1 MSASKRKLDVVGI
14 GSMAV
19 DRVHR
24 VPRILG
30 ADEKGMMHS
39 IEGEG
44 PVRDYVGGVL
54 LNQMGWAALFG
65 LEVGLT
71 GRQGD
76 DERGRFLRQEMER
89 SGIDHHILL
98 DGSASTIAEIFIDDD
113 GERAIYMAP
122 GATEETRPEHIRTD
136 HAEYIRRGARFSTE
150 VSQVPLD
157 TVLEALTVAR
167 EAGIPTVVDLD
178 VPPSAAVPTLGEQST
193 LYAVLEGASLLKPS
207 KSAASELLANG
218 ESDPLK
224 MASALRL
231 RFGNDAV
238 VLTDGRAGCAIAAS
252 DFEGVVAGHE
262 VNVLDT
268 TGAGDAFLGGL
279 LAALHHGLGW
289 QDAGRLANA
298 CGAACTEQMGA
309 FPSDPT
315 AARAR
320 VLELYGG
327 PKLSLPAFS
336 HAPAEPAVV
345 NAGQTVMDVTAAELT
360 ALARRYN
367 SAALEAA
374 TALILAA
381 QKAGGRVHV
390 TGIGKPGHVAHYGAS
405 ILSSTGTAATFLHAT
420 EAIHGSL
427 GQVEPGDVVIA
438 ISNSGG
444 TAELLQTV
452 DALLGYGA
460 RLIGVVGNPASELA
474 QKSDVMLDAGV
485 SREGGPLE
493 LAPRASVAAEIMVLA
508 ALSAQLQAARDL
520 SREEYGRRH
529 PAGELG
535 RRARKQ

>member
-122 GATEETRPEHIRTD
+122 GATEETRPEHIRED

-178 VPPSAAVPTLGEQST
+178 VPPSAALPTLGEQAT

-224 MASALRL
+224 MAGALRL

-252 DFEGVVAGHE
+252 DFRGCR
-262 VNVLDT
+262 
-268 TGAGDAFLGGL
+268 
-279 LAALHHGLGW
+279 
-289 QDAGRLANA
+289 GR
-298 CGAACTEQMGA
+298 
-309 FPSDPT
+309 S
-315 AARAR
+315 
-320 VLELYGG
+320 
-327 PKLSLPAFS
+327 
-336 HAPAEPAVV
+336 
-345 NAGQTVMDVTAAELT
+345 
-360 ALARRYN
+360 
-367 SAALEAA
+367 
-374 TALILAA
+374 
-381 QKAGGRVHV
+381 
-390 TGIGKPGHVAHYGAS
+390 
-405 ILSSTGTAATFLHAT
+405 
-420 EAIHGSL
+420 
-427 GQVEPGDVVIA
+427 
-438 ISNSGG
+438 
-444 TAELLQTV
+444 
-452 DALLGYGA
+452 
-460 RLIGVVGNPASELA
+460 
-474 QKSDVMLDAGV
+474 
-485 SREGGPLE
+485 
-493 LAPRASVAAEIMVLA
+493 
-508 ALSAQLQAARDL
+508 
-520 SREEYGRRH
+520 
-529 PAGELG
+529 
-535 RRARKQ
+535 